1 MRGCVAGYHY
11 VSHYVAVC
19 CIEVRQRCDKVAT
32 KRCTKMMMRN
42 LWYEKPRMGG
52 MYLSTA
58 HSGFWLK
65 RLLMHRCI

>member
-1 MRGCVAGYHY
+1 
-11 VSHYVAVC
+11 
-19 CIEVRQRCDKVAT
+19 
-32 KRCTKMMMRN
+32 MMMRN

-65 RLLMHRCI
+65 RLLMHRCIKVDD